1 MNKIINLLNRV
12 LNSNGRKLK
21 KRNEYMYWS
30 PFISHHKPKLQI
42 NVQTQKWHCW
52 VSNVGGRTLFQLLKK
67 VGASKQHFDELREL
81 VDDKYFK
88 FSLNNNNNN
97 KINIFFHKKSLNIL
111 GWQTEDLYQNLVI
124 TFIYNIKKNNKI
136 VKRHALNYLYKR
148 GIDDSDILKY
158 NIGYC
163 DDGLYSNRIIIPS
176 YDADGKLNFFVGRDF
191 YSSKMKYR
199 NSPTTKNII
208 GFDLFINWDEP
219 IILCEGVFDAMAF
232 KRNAI
237 PLFGKNVMSNLQKKI
252 IESKVKVI
260 YLALDNDALEDTIKI
275 SEYFINNG
283 IDVRMM
289 KFKEK
294 DPSEIGFESLLY
306 LINKTTKT
314 KFSDLM
320 RLKLNGKTKKYM
332 EVL

>member
-1 MNKIINLLNRV
+1 MSQKLLNLLTRV
-12 LNSNGRKLK
+12 INSQPTKTGQN
-21 KRNEYMYWS
+21 NEYMFWS
-30 PFISHHKPKLQI
+30 PFVSHHKPKLQI
-42 NVQTQKWHCW
+42 NIQTQKWHCW

-67 VGASKQHFDELREL
+67 VGASYQHYDELKEL
-81 VDDKYFK
+81 VDTKTYVNTRTQETKVSLSLPPEFK
-88 FSLNNNNNN
+88 PLSNGND
-97 KINIFFHKKSLNIL
+97 
-111 GWQTEDLYQNLVI
+111 G
-124 TFIYNIKKNNKI
+124 I

-148 GIDDSDILKY
+148 GITDSDILKY

-163 DDGLYSNRIIIPS
+163 DEGLYSNRIIIPS
-176 YDADGKLNFFVGRDF
+176 YNSDGQLNFFVGRDF
-191 YSSKMKYR
+191 YNSKMKYR
-199 NSPTTKNII
+199 NCTTTKNII

-237 PLFGKNVMSNLQKKI
+237 PLFGKTVMSKLQKKI
-252 IESKVKVI
+252 IESNVKKI
-260 YLALDNDALEDTIKI
+260 YLALDNDALEDAIKI
-275 SEYFINNG
+275 SDNFINNG

-320 RLKLNGKTKKYM
+320 RLKLNGKPKKHM
-332 EVL
+332 EILR